1 VAGGHN
7 ALINV
12 PNATYPGAAVVGHG
26 GPGTEGRGYA
36 RLAVQFSRRSRQTEL
51 PGFFSALRLVTIG
64 ERRCCKVL
72 VVAEGTNERDRGGA
86 RGHARAWT
94 RLAWSLAGLTLAM
107 FVATIPLWFLA
118 RGADLPSS
126 WSADVGV
133 GGLLGGVLFLAF
145 PLVGALIASR
155 RPKNAVGWLCLAVGL
170 LWSLS
175 GVFDYYGYY
184 GAATPGSVPFPVA
197 MAGISDWIWVPAV
210 GLLGTYV
217 LLLFPDG
224 RLPSRRW
231 RPLAWLSGA
240 VILLLSLGVM
250 LAPGRLGNLAGVRN
264 PFGIEGA
271 AWLTAGA
278 YAVLPLLPL
287 CMLAS
292 ALSLVLRYRRS
303 GGEERQQIKWITFAA
318 SVVAVLY
325 AIAMIASFF
334 FPEESWTTA
343 GSVWWLN
350 LLTYAVLSSFTL
362 VPIAVGIAVL
372 KYRLY
377 EIDIIINRA
386 LVYVSLTVMLV
397 AIYLGGI
404 VLLQRVFVAL
414 TGQRSTLAVV
424 ASTLLIAA
432 LFNPLRRRIQS
443 FIDRRF
449 FRSKYD
455 AAKTLEAF
463 SAKLRNDSDLDA
475 LSDDLVGVVRE
486 TMQPA
491 HVSLWLRPETSPKD
505 EQRDWASS
513 YSLR

>member
-1 VAGGHN
+1 MTQQTV
-7 ALINV
+7 
-12 PNATYPGAAVVGHG
+12 
-26 GPGTEGRGYA
+26 EQGRG
-36 RLAVQFSRRSRQTEL
+36 V
-51 PGFFSALRLVTIG
+51 G
-64 ERRCCKVL
+64 
-72 VVAEGTNERDRGGA
+72 GTNS
-86 RGHARAWT
+86 RAAAL
-94 RLAWSLAGLTLAM
+94 LAWSLAGLTLAM

-126 WSADVGV
+126 WRADVGV
-133 GGLLGGVLFLAF
+133 GGLVGGALFLAF
-145 PLVGALIASR
+145 PLVGALIASK
-155 RPKNAVGWLCLAVGL
+155 RPKNAVGWLCLTVGL

-197 MAGISDWIWVPAV
+197 MAGTSDWIWVPAV

-250 LAPGRLGNLAGVRN
+250 LAPGPLDNLGGVRN

-271 AWLTAGA
+271 EWLTAGA
-278 YAVLPLLPL
+278 YVLLPLLPV

-303 GGEERQQIKWITFAA
+303 GGEERQQIKWIAFAA
-318 SVVAVLY
+318 SVVVVLY
-325 AIAMIASFF
+325 AIAMIASFV

-362 VPIAVGIAVL
+362 VPIGVGIAVL

-386 LVYVSLTVMLV
+386 LVYVSLTATLV
-397 AIYLGGI
+397 ALYLGGV
-404 VLLQRVFVAL
+404 VLLQRLFVLL

-432 LFNPLRRRIQS
+432 LFNPLRRGLQS
-443 FIDRRF
+443 FVDRRF
-449 FRSKYD
+449 YRKKYD
-455 AAKTLEAF
+455 AAKTLATF
-463 SAKLRNDSDLDA
+463 NSRLREETDLDS
-475 LSDDLVGVVRE
+475 LRDEVLGVVRE

-491 HVSLWLRPETSPKD
+491 HVSLWLRLDPSPRAGRGQ
-505 EQRDWASS
+505 EQV
-513 YSLR
+513 

>member
-1 VAGGHN
+1 MTQQTV
-7 ALINV
+7 
-12 PNATYPGAAVVGHG
+12 
-26 GPGTEGRGYA
+26 EQGRG
-36 RLAVQFSRRSRQTEL
+36 V
-51 PGFFSALRLVTIG
+51 G
-64 ERRCCKVL
+64 
-72 VVAEGTNERDRGGA
+72 GTNS
-86 RGHARAWT
+86 RAAAL
-94 RLAWSLAGLTLAM
+94 LAWSLAGLTLAM

-126 WSADVGV
+126 WRADLGV
-133 GGLLGGVLFLAF
+133 GGLVGGALFLAF
-145 PLVGALIASR
+145 PLVGALIASK

-250 LAPGRLGNLAGVRN
+250 LAPGPLDNLAGVPN

-271 AWLTAGA
+271 DWLTAGA
-278 YAVLPLLPL
+278 YVLLPLLPV

-303 GGEERQQIKWITFAA
+303 GGEERQQIKWIAFGA
-318 SVVAVLY
+318 SVVVVVY
-325 AIAMIASFF
+325 AIAMIASLV

-350 LLTYAVLSSFTL
+350 LLTYAVLSSFTI

-386 LVYVSLTVMLV
+386 LVYVSLTATLV
-397 AIYLGGI
+397 ALYLGGV
-404 VLLQRVFVAL
+404 VLLQRLFVLL
-414 TGQRSTLAVV
+414 TGQRSSLAVV

-432 LFNPLRRRIQS
+432 LFNPLRRGLQS
-443 FIDRRF
+443 FVDRRF
-449 FRSKYD
+449 YRKKYD
-455 AAKTLEAF
+455 AAKTLATF
-463 SAKLRNDSDLDA
+463 NSRLREETDLDS
-475 LSDDLVGVVRE
+475 LRDEVLGVVRE

-491 HVSLWLRPETSPKD
+491 HVSLWLRPDPSPRAGRGQ
-505 EQRDWASS
+505 EQV
-513 YSLR
+513 

>member
-1 VAGGHN
+1 
-7 ALINV
+7 
-12 PNATYPGAAVVGHG
+12 
-26 GPGTEGRGYA
+26 
-36 RLAVQFSRRSRQTEL
+36 
-51 PGFFSALRLVTIG
+51 
-64 ERRCCKVL
+64 
-72 VVAEGTNERDRGGA
+72 
-86 RGHARAWT
+86 
-94 RLAWSLAGLTLAM
+94 M

-118 RGADLPSS
+118 RSADLPSN
-126 WSADVGV
+126 WRADLGV
-133 GGLLGGVLFLAF
+133 GGLVGGVLFLAF

-170 LWSLS
+170 LWALS
-175 GVFDYYGYY
+175 GVFDYYSYY
-184 GAATPGSVPFPVA
+184 GAATPGSVPFPVV

-240 VILLLSLGVM
+240 VILLLSFGVM
-250 LAPGRLGNLAGVRN
+250 LAPGPLDNLGGVRN

-271 AWLTAGA
+271 DWLTAGA
-278 YAVLPLLPL
+278 YALLPLLPL

-292 ALSLVLRYRRS
+292 ALSLVLRYRHS
-303 GGEERQQIKWITFAA
+303 GGEERQQIKWIAFAA
-318 SVVAVLY
+318 SVVVVVY
-325 AIAMIASFF
+325 AIAMIASFV

-386 LVYVSLTVMLV
+386 LVYGSLTAMLV
-397 AIYLGGI
+397 ALYLGGV
-404 VLLQRVFVAL
+404 VLLQRLFVLL
-414 TGQRSTLAVV
+414 TGERSTLAVV

-432 LFNPLRRRIQS
+432 LFTPLRRRIQR
-443 FIDRRF
+443 FIDRSFYR
-449 FRSKYD
+449 RKYD
-455 AAKTLEAF
+455 AAKTLERF
-463 SAKLRNDSDLDA
+463 SMKLRDETDLEA

-491 HVSLWLRPETSPKD
+491 HVSLWLRPEMAQKGKQA
-505 EQRDWASS
+505 E
-513 YSLR
+513 